1 MPTDISTDTRPGSTA
16 TSMSYIRAVNEALR
30 VSMQQDGSV
39 ITFGEDVAIPGGPFG
54 SSRGLLEEFGPLR
67 VFDTPISESAMVGTA
82 LGASMAGLRP
92 VVEIMYGDFLL
103 VAMDQIINQVA
114 NTRYVSNGRLTAPLT
129 IRTQHGST
137 PGACAQHSQCLE
149 VMFAH
154 TPGLRVAV
162 PSTAADAFSLLRTAI
177 ASDDPVLVME
187 SRKLYATKGT
197 IDTSA
202 PVAAVGGSATVRRG
216 RDVTAVA
223 WGTTLQ
229 PTLDAAAELS
239 ADGIEVEV
247 IDLRWA
253 APLDIES
260 IAGSVSRT
268 GRLVVAHEANVNA
281 GLGAEIVAAVVEQ
294 LGPRAARVARVGV
307 PDVPMPAS
315 ATLSNAVLPS
325 VRSISAKL
333 RALVA

>member
-1 MPTDISTDTRPGSTA
+1 MPTDTQPNSA
-16 TSMSYIRAVNEALR
+16 TQELSYIRAVNEALR
-30 VSMQQDGSV
+30 TAMREDENV

-54 SSRGLLEEFGPLR
+54 SSRGLLDEFGPMR
-67 VFDTPISESAMVGTA
+67 VLDTPISESAMIGTA

-114 NTRYVSNGRLTAPLT
+114 TTRYVSNGRLAAPLT

-137 PGACAQHSQCLE
+137 PGACAQHSHCLE
-149 VMFAH
+149 AMFAH

-162 PSTAADAFSLLRTAI
+162 PSTAANAFALLRTAI

-187 SRKLYATKGT
+187 SRKLYATKGVV
-197 IDTSA
+197 DASA
-202 PVAAVGGSATVRRG
+202 PVAAIGGAATMRAGHDATV
-216 RDVTAVA
+216 VA

-229 PTLDAAAELS
+229 PALDSAAELS

-247 IDLRWA
+247 LDLRWA
-253 APLDIES
+253 APIDIPT
-260 IAGSVSRT
+260 IAASVSRT
-268 GRLVVAHEANVNA
+268 GRLVVAHEANVSA
-281 GLGAEIVAAVVEQ
+281 GLGAQIIAAVLEQ
-294 LGPRAARVARVGV
+294 LGPRGASVGRVGV

-315 ATLSNAVLPS
+315 AALSNAVLPS
-325 VRSISAKL
+325 ARSISAKL
-333 RALVA
+333 RALFT